1 MICINRFLKKI
12 ATLTVTLFL
21 VVNVFAQNEELNI
34 HFSRAQDYEAQ
45 KKWIYALGEYYD
57 AMAENLALLGLD
69 NTNFDTYTSAYNR
82 WTAISDSIN
91 NGNPGLGEFDEF
103 EFAGN
108 WISLLKDY
116 EKYWTENC
124 PYIFHVAKPVRQKL
138 NLETKTAN
146 YTVGI
151 YLEKCKKFNNIDKI
165 IQTGFKK
172 AYKNEWNL
180 DYLKD
185 WPEVSV
191 YSDKKYDGQYL
202 VDGVALASEKVVGI
216 KGAEGA
222 VDYFLSEKLNK
233 EPSLFSLLSYYTTYL
248 PKKIASLTE
257 IKEYNYYP
265 NKTYMG
271 IVLIDYYSDVK
282 VSLYDIKFVITD
294 KSGNRLFE
302 SPRCNTNYVCEWNDV
317 SQDIMK
323 LIERDEFDSTVT
335 EVYLEYGKI
344 EDFAVKENRSY
355 LKHLPELKIE
365 NFSYEDVF
373 AKKQKIEEEIERQ
386 REELE
391 KQKAVF
397 SDFNYAILAYAYGE
411 SKVVR
416 NTKSAEEAV
425 KRIKKSGKNPAYS
438 VKNCSSVM
446 YRDYSYPDSLVE
458 KYGKDTVYAVY
469 KYLLC
474 NAISE
479 DDGLLPYYICSAE
492 NTYDTKVEWFLENFD
507 KISENSLSDGWHIPS
522 VSEIE
527 YVKRKRDE
535 QAEGLRRISDDGR
548 DEYYLGFIGEYTDF
562 IIRTEK

>member
-103 EFAGN
+103 EFADN

-317 SQDIMK
+317 S
-323 LIERDEFDSTVT
+323 
-335 EVYLEYGKI
+335 
-344 EDFAVKENRSY
+344 
-355 LKHLPELKIE
+355 
-365 NFSYEDVF
+365 
-373 AKKQKIEEEIERQ
+373 
-386 REELE
+386 
-391 KQKAVF
+391 
-397 SDFNYAILAYAYGE
+397 
-411 SKVVR
+411 
-416 NTKSAEEAV
+416 
-425 KRIKKSGKNPAYS
+425 
-438 VKNCSSVM
+438 
-446 YRDYSYPDSLVE
+446 
-458 KYGKDTVYAVY
+458 
-469 KYLLC
+469 
-474 NAISE
+474 
-479 DDGLLPYYICSAE
+479 
-492 NTYDTKVEWFLENFD
+492 
-507 KISENSLSDGWHIPS
+507 
-522 VSEIE
+522 
-527 YVKRKRDE
+527 
-535 QAEGLRRISDDGR
+535 
-548 DEYYLGFIGEYTDF
+548 
-562 IIRTEK
+562 

>member
-103 EFAGN
+103 EFADN

-248 PKKIASLTE
+248 PKK
-257 IKEYNYYP
+257 
-265 NKTYMG
+265 
-271 IVLIDYYSDVK
+271 
-282 VSLYDIKFVITD
+282 
-294 KSGNRLFE
+294 
-302 SPRCNTNYVCEWNDV
+302 
-317 SQDIMK
+317 
-323 LIERDEFDSTVT
+323 
-335 EVYLEYGKI
+335 
-344 EDFAVKENRSY
+344 
-355 LKHLPELKIE
+355 
-365 NFSYEDVF
+365 
-373 AKKQKIEEEIERQ
+373 
-386 REELE
+386 
-391 KQKAVF
+391 
-397 SDFNYAILAYAYGE
+397 
-411 SKVVR
+411 
-416 NTKSAEEAV
+416 
-425 KRIKKSGKNPAYS
+425 
-438 VKNCSSVM
+438 
-446 YRDYSYPDSLVE
+446 
-458 KYGKDTVYAVY
+458 
-469 KYLLC
+469 
-474 NAISE
+474 
-479 DDGLLPYYICSAE
+479 
-492 NTYDTKVEWFLENFD
+492 
-507 KISENSLSDGWHIPS
+507 
-522 VSEIE
+522 
-527 YVKRKRDE
+527 
-535 QAEGLRRISDDGR
+535 LRV
-548 DEYYLGFIGEYTDF
+548 
-562 IIRTEK
+562 